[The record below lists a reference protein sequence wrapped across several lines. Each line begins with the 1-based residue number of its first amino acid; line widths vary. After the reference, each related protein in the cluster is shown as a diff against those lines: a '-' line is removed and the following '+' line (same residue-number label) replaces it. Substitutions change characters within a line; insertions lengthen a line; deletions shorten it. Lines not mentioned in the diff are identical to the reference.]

1 MLKFFQTLMFDLR
14 YAALRLFLPLTELST
29 YLENELYDHVLRN
42 AAYTSPTTVYA
53 ALFGTTASTANLEA
67 GTLTGEIAGNGYARQ
82 SISFGAPTAGLG
94 SNSAAVTF
102 PANTGSNWGTIRY
115 MAIMDASTAGN
126 VLLYTQLDADVT
138 INVGNQFQFNIGD
151 IDVDFQPAGSEIA
164 TALSNSLFDHV
175 LRNTA
180 YTSPTNVYLA
190 MFTSTAIESELQ
202 ASTFTNEVANA
213 NAYARLALTATAPTD
228 GAGSNSG
235 DHTFAA
241 ASGGNWGTLRWVA
254 VTDNATRGSGAVL
267 VYTQL
272 DSDVVIND
280 GNTLQFNSGDLDIIF
295 Q

>member
-1 MLKFFQTLMFDLR
+1 MKTFFFDLKL
-14 YAALRLFLPLTELST
+14 ALLMLLAPLAEFST
-29 YLENELYDHVLRN
+29 YLENELYDHLFRN

-67 GTLTGEIAGNGYARQ
+67 GTLTGEISGNGYTRIA
-82 SISFGAPTAGLG
+82 ITFGAPTNGLG

-102 PANTGSNWGTIRY
+102 PVNVTTNWGTIRY

-126 VLLYTQLDADVT
+126 VLMYTQLDSDVV

-151 IDVDFQPAGSEIA
+151 IDADFKPGGSEIA
-164 TALSNSLFDHV
+164 NALSNSMYDHV

-180 YTSPTNVYLA
+180 HTSDTTVYLA
-190 MFTSTAIESELQ
+190 MFTSTAIESELE

-213 NAYARLALTATAPTD
+213 NAYARIALTVTAPSD

-241 ASGGNWGTLRWVA
+241 ATPGNWGTLRWVA
-254 VTDNATRGSGAVL
+254 ITNSATRGAGAVL

-272 DSDVVIND
+272 NSDVVINN
-280 GNTLQFNSGDLDIIF
+280 GNTLQFNSGDLDI
-295 Q
+295 QVQ

>member
-1 MLKFFQTLMFDLR
+1 MKTFFFDLKL
-14 YAALRLFLPLTELST
+14 ALLMLLAPLAEFST
-29 YLENELYDHVLRN
+29 YLENELYDHLFRN
-42 AAYTSPTTVYA
+42 ATYTSPTTVYA

-67 GTLTGEIAGNGYARQ
+67 GTLTGEISGNGYTRIA
-82 SISFGAPTAGLG
+82 ITFGAPTNGLG

-102 PANTGSNWGTIRY
+102 PVNVTTNWGTIRY

-126 VLLYTQLDADVT
+126 VLMYTQLDSDVV

-151 IDVDFQPAGSEIA
+151 IDADFKPGGSEIA
-164 TALSNSLFDHV
+164 NALSNSMYDHV

-180 YTSPTNVYLA
+180 HTSDTTVYLA
-190 MFTSTAIESELQ
+190 MFTSTAIESELE

-213 NAYARLALTATAPTD
+213 NAYARIALTVTAPSD

-241 ASGGNWGTLRWVA
+241 ATPGNWGTLRWVA
-254 VTDNATRGSGAVL
+254 ITNSATRGAGAVL

-272 DSDVVIND
+272 DSDVVINN
-280 GNTLQFNSGDLDIIF
+280 GNTLQFNSGDLDI
-295 Q
+295 QVQ

>member
-1 MLKFFQTLMFDLR
+1 MKTFFFDLKL
-14 YAALRLFLPLTELST
+14 ALLMLLAPLAEFST
-29 YLENELYDHVLRN
+29 YLENELYDHLFRN

-67 GTLTGEIAGNGYARQ
+67 GTLTGEISGNGYTRIA
-82 SISFGAPTAGLG
+82 ITFGAPTNGLG

-102 PANTGSNWGTIRY
+102 PVNVTTNWGTIRY

-126 VLLYTQLDADVT
+126 VLMYTQLDSDVV

-151 IDVDFQPAGSEIA
+151 IDADFKPGGSEIA
-164 TALSNSLFDHV
+164 NALSNSMYDHV

-180 YTSPTNVYLA
+180 HTSDTTVYLA
-190 MFTSTAIESELQ
+190 MFTSTAIESELE

-213 NAYARLALTATAPTD
+213 NAYARIALTVTAPSD

-241 ASGGNWGTLRWVA
+241 ATPGNWGTLRWVA
-254 VTDNATRGSGAVL
+254 ITNSATRGAGAVL

-272 DSDVVIND
+272 DSDVVINN
-280 GNTLQFNSGDLDIIF
+280 GNTLQFNSGDLDI
-295 Q
+295 QVQ